1 MRTLTIDHKNGHST
15 TYQLIEDGNDLPI
28 AYHVETPQNLIN
40 VLERARKNRQR
51 IKLYLGDPKT
61 GKDWHEEHE
70 TVGYIGLS
78 RGTEARYPILVY
90 NERSYGGG
98 SLMDNCIVKIKEAK
112 GKCVLYKVAN
122 YQAPVIDIV
131 PSDLSEYQYNTNI
144 NGQLHGRHK
153 SLKSAQICKAKLS

>member
-15 TYQLIEDGNDLPI
+15 TYQLIEDGGDLPI
-28 AYHVETPQNLIN
+28 AYHAETPQTLIN

-51 IKLYLGDPKT
+51 IKLYLGDIET
-61 GKDWHEEHE
+61 GRDWHEEHD

-78 RGTEARYPILVY
+78 RGRDARYPILVY

-131 PSDLSEYQYNTNI
+131 PSDNPEYKFCTTIDGEIYGYHT
-144 NGQLHGRHK
+144 

>member
-1 MRTLTIDHKNGHST
+1 MRTLISKANPEIV
-15 TYQLIEDGNDLPI
+15 YQLIEDGNDLPI
-28 AYHVETPQNLIN
+28 AYHVETPQSLIN

-51 IKLYLGDPKT
+51 IKLYLGDIET
-61 GKDWHEEHE
+61 GRDWHEEHD

-78 RGTEARYPILVY
+78 RGTEARFPILVY

-98 SLMDNCIVKIKEAK
+98 ILMDNCIVKVKEAK
-112 GKCVLYKVAN
+112 GKCVLYKAAN

-131 PSDLSEYQYNTNI
+131 PSDLPEYQYNTNI
-144 NGQLHGRHK
+144 NGELYGRHK